1 MYGNRD
7 ASGGGTRPAGGSKP
21 TAGVTARQD
30 RRKITAPALRARKG
44 GQPIAMVTAY
54 DFTMARLLDRGG
66 VDALL
71 VGDSLGMVV
80 QGRTSTIPVT
90 LEEACYHTRAV
101 ARGAEYAHVVGDMPF
116 MSFQVSATQ
125 AVENAGKLVKDGM
138 AESVKL
144 EGGQEVAEHVHR
156 IVRAGIP
163 VMGHVGLTPQS
174 VHALGGYRVQGK
186 GQSAADGI
194 VADAIALEQA
204 GAYAIVL
211 EAMPPDAA
219 AEVTDAVTVPTIGIG
234 AGAGCDGQV
243 LVCYDMLGMT
253 LGHTPKFAKH
263 FAEIGDQIDS
273 AIQDYVQ
280 EVREGSFPG
289 PEHCYRT
296 NESRTE
302 KKKLAVV

>member
-116 MSFQVSATQ
+116 MSYQTSVED
-125 AVENAGKLVKDGM
+125 AVRNAGRIVSEGGAAFVNCAAINASESKKRDRMLCPVRSFGM
-138 AESVKL
+138 ALHKSVL
-144 EGGQEVAEHVHR
+144 LCIE
-156 IVRAGIP
+156 
-163 VMGHVGLTPQS
+163 
-174 VHALGGYRVQGK
+174 
-186 GQSAADGI
+186 
-194 VADAIALEQA
+194 
-204 GAYAIVL
+204 
-211 EAMPPDAA
+211 
-219 AEVTDAVTVPTIGIG
+219 
-234 AGAGCDGQV
+234 
-243 LVCYDMLGMT
+243 
-253 LGHTPKFAKH
+253 
-263 FAEIGDQIDS
+263 
-273 AIQDYVQ
+273 
-280 EVREGSFPG
+280 
-289 PEHCYRT
+289 
-296 NESRTE
+296 N
-302 KKKLAVV
+302 